1 MTTSELFR
9 AILKSGM
16 AMNGVRRS
24 LNGVR
29 CSVFCSDF
37 LLFGERLFGVRRSA
51 FGVQGV
57 RCSAFCSALFL
68 ACCFVRCSV
77 RKGLCA
83 WSFVRCS
90 AFEKDLFCSC
100 SAFGERRW
108 QRRFLFM
115 NGCCVQRAVRSER
128 LFVFGQRCSVP
139 CLCNPESGLQRSK

>member
-1 MTTSELFR
+1 
-9 AILKSGM
+9 
-16 AMNGVRRS
+16 MNSVRRS

-37 LLFGERLFGVRRSA
+37 RLFGERLFGVRRSA

-83 WSFVRCS
+83 WSFARCCVPILRFVRR
-90 AFEKDLFCSC
+90 FVRHRVFCSLLFQVLFSVMIDQVC
-100 SAFGERRW
+100 FGPFGWRLLSQRLLSFARLVLFGVLFGKACFVRR
-108 QRRFLFM
+108 
-115 NGCCVQRAVRSER
+115 CVRT
-128 LFVFGQRCSVP
+128 C
-139 CLCNPESGLQRSK
+139 